1 MTWRRWNRVMVG
13 ECGAIH
19 LFDDAAWM
27 PARPSCGG
35 RISVGMTVKGLG
47 HAAELLDVVI
57 SSDGPHRAR

>member
-1 MTWRRWNRVMVG
+1 MVG